1 VKFSTKDCRR
11 GDQIAHGIR
20 STKRYPRRTLSIR
33 PQPYDQALHAA
44 RQGEATDAFQ
54 ATYASRAGIEGTI
67 SRGVRG
73 AHLRRTRYI
82 GLARVRLGHILTAVG
97 LNGLRLNE
105 WFLESARANTRLTPF
120 TRLMVVTA
128 A

>member
-11 GDQIAHGIR
+11 GDQIAHCIR

-33 PQPYDQALHAA
+33 PQLYYQALHAA

-54 ATYASRAGIEGTI
+54 ATYARRAGIEGTI
-67 SRGVRG
+67 SRGIRCTR
-73 AHLRRTRYI
+73 LRRTRYI

-97 LNGLRLNE
+97 LNVLRLSE
-105 WFLESARANTRLTPF
+105 WFQESARANIRLTPF
-120 TRLMVVTA
+120 TRLMAATA